1 MSCDEKSPRIAGH
14 CGPCSPATRNRYFR
28 GKLLTVSDYQA
39 EQRYMIA
46 RRRLTNRAML
56 GWGVVSGFALTV
68 DEKQRVLRIGAGV
81 ALDRRGR
88 EVVACEEVALAGEH
102 DQLWLARGKC
112 GLEAVAPP
120 KEAGDEGSRKL
131 GEAGEPPHGGYE
143 AGDRTVVSAAAR
155 PLPACRPLRRMSD
168 RRRACRRWLRGG
180 NL

>member
-1 MSCDEKSPRIAGH
+1 MEQEARMSCDEKSPRIAGH

-56 GWGVVSGFALTV
+56 GWGVVSGFALTL

-88 EVVACEEVALAGEH
+88 EVVACEEVALAGEN

-112 GLEAVAPP
+112 GLEAGAPP
-120 KEAGDEGSRKL
+120 EQAAEEGPKGH
-131 GEAGEPPHGGYE
+131 GEIGEPANGGDD
-143 AGDRTVVSAAAR
+143 AGDRKVDLEKRARYLLAAHYAEC
-155 PLPACRPLRRMSD
+155 PLDGVRVD
-168 RRRACRRWLRGG
+168 
-180 NL
+180 

>member
-1 MSCDEKSPRIAGH
+1 MSSRSSPNRCRCGSATARRSAPPALVRMGGFACAPAASPPSIACGDGHGKQEARMSCDEKSPRIAGH

-56 GWGVVSGFALTV
+56 GWGVVSG
-68 DEKQRVLRIGAGV
+68 V

-120 KEAGDEGSRKL
+120 KEAGDEGS
-131 GEAGEPPHGGYE
+131 
-143 AGDRTVVSAAAR
+143 
-155 PLPACRPLRRMSD
+155 
-168 RRRACRRWLRGG
+168 
-180 NL
+180 

>member
-39 EQRYMIA
+39 EQRYMID

-56 GWGVVSGFALTV
+56 GWGVVSGFVLTF

-81 ALDRRGR
+81 ALDPRGR
-88 EVVACEEVALAGEH
+88 EVVACEEVALPGEH
-102 DQLWLARGKC
+102 DQLWLAGGKC

-120 KEAGDEGSRKL
+120 KDTADAGSKRH
-131 GEAGEPPHGGYE
+131 GEDGEPTNGGYD
-143 AGDRTVVSAAAR
+143 AGNRKVD
-155 PLPACRPLRRMSD
+155 PQKPAHYL
-168 RRRACRRWLRGG
+168 L
-180 NL
+180 

>member
-1 MSCDEKSPRIAGH
+1 MSCDEKSPKIAGH

-68 DEKQRVLRIGAGV
+68 DEKQRVLTIGAGV

-88 EVVACEEVALAGEH
+88 RWSPARRSRLRARTISSGSHAANAVSKPGAAGGGGR
-102 DQLWLARGKC
+102 RGV
-112 GLEAVAPP
+112 EAAWR
-120 KEAGDEGSRKL
+120 SR
-131 GEAGEPPHGGYE
+131 
-143 AGDRTVVSAAAR
+143 RAAASR
-155 PLPACRPLRRMSD
+155 L
-168 RRRACRRWLRGG
+168 
-180 NL
+180 